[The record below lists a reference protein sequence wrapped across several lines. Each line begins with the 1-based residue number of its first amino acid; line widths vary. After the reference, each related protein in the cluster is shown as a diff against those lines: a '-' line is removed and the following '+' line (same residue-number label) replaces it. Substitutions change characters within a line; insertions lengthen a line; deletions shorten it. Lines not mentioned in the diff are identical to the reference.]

1 MTEKKKARRRRFG
14 DRYEGRRLRSLSP
27 MTYVAPYI
35 MVNRNGASNFIRD
48 TIVLD
53 ELEHYISG
61 KRREGLK
68 GFGVMYIFIA
78 AYIRAASQYPGINRF
93 LAGQKIYARNK
104 IQIVID
110 IKKKMELNAQN
121 TTIKVDFEPDATIY
135 DVYNKFTEAFEKNR
149 TEEEVSSF
157 DSAAR
162 FLKYIPGVLLKF
174 TVWFLKL
181 LDYFGLLPK
190 FLINLSPFHGSMFIT
205 SMGSLGIPPI
215 YHHLYDFGNIPVF
228 FAIGAKRTELYLT
241 REGDVDER
249 KVIDFTVVTDE
260 RICDGHYFAS
270 ALKCIRET
278 IKNPSVLDEPPESVV
293 EDVD

>member
-1 MTEKKKARRRRFG
+1 MTEKKKTRRRRLG

-35 MVNRNGASNFIRD
+35 MVNRNGASNLIRD
-48 TIVLD
+48 TVVLD
-53 ELEHYISG
+53 ELEHYIAG

-68 GFGVMYIFIA
+68 GFGMMYIFIA
-78 AYIRAASQYPGINRF
+78 AYIRAVSQYPGINRF

-121 TTIKVDFEPDATIY
+121 TTIKIDFEPDATVY
-135 DVYNKFTEAFEKNR
+135 DVYRKFTEEFEKNR
-149 TEEEVSSF
+149 IEEEVSSF
-157 DSAAR
+157 DSTAR
-162 FLKYIPGVLLKF
+162 FLTYIPGVFLKF
-174 TVWFLKL
+174 TVWMLKL

-215 YHHLYDFGNIPVF
+215 YHHLYDFGNIPIF
-228 FAIGAKRTELYLT
+228 LAIGAKRTELYLN
-241 REGDVDER
+241 RDGDTEER
-249 KVIDFTVVTDE
+249 KVMDFTVVTDE

-270 ALKCIRET
+270 ALKCIRDT
-278 IKNPSVLDEPPESVV
+278 IKNPSVLDEPPEEVI

>member
-1 MTEKKKARRRRFG
+1 MSEKTRKKRLG

-35 MVNRNGASNFIRD
+35 MVNRNGASNLIRD
-48 TIVLD
+48 TIVID
-53 ELEHYISG
+53 DIENYIAV

-68 GFGVMYIFIA
+68 GFGMMYIFIA
-78 AYIRAASQYPGINRF
+78 AYIRAVAQYPGINRF

-110 IKKKMELNAQN
+110 IKKKMELNSQN
-121 TTIKVDFEPDATIY
+121 TTIKVDFTPDATVY
-135 DVYNKFTEAFEKNR
+135 DVYRKFTEEFEKNR
-149 TEEEVSSF
+149 MDDDISAF
-157 DSAAR
+157 DSTAR
-162 FLKYIPGVLLKF
+162 ILSFIPGVFLKM
-174 TVWFLKL
+174 TVWFLKV
-181 LDYFGLLPK
+181 LDYFGLIPK

-228 FAIGAKRTELYLT
+228 ISIGAKRTGVYIN
-241 REGDVDER
+241 RNGDVEER
-249 KVIDFTVVTDE
+249 KLMDFTVVTDE
-260 RICDGHYFAS
+260 RICDGHYFAC
-270 ALKCIRET
+270 ALKSIRDT
-278 IKNPSVLDEPPESVV
+278 IKNPTVLDEPPEDVI